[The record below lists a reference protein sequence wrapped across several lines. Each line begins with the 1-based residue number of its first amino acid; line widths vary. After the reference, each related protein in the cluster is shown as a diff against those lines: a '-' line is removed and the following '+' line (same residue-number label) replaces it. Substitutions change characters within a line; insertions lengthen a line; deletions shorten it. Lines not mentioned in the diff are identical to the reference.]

1 MHAGQYKRIYNVVFC
16 LLLLCTFIFVFR
28 ESKDLI
34 TNGIFEAQESQ
45 RQRFF
50 TQSQRIYNDL
60 VREGKTEEA
69 KAFWSDPQSKTFGT
83 LLSMDESGNL
93 FATKYNSVDGR
104 IRFCE
109 DNLALAST
117 IATLLGYAAA
127 YVLLWFTTT
136 LIVRYIRK
144 APNGSPL

>member
-16 LLLLCTFIFVFR
+16 LLVLCTFIFVFR
-28 ESKDLI
+28 VSKDLI
-34 TNGIFEAQESQ
+34 TSGILEARESQ

-83 LLSMDESGNL
+83 LLSMDEKGNL

-109 DNLALAST
+109 GNLALLST
-117 IATLLGYAAA
+117 TATLLSYTAT
-127 YVLLWFTTT
+127 YFLLWFTTT

-144 APNGSPL
+144 APNGSPP